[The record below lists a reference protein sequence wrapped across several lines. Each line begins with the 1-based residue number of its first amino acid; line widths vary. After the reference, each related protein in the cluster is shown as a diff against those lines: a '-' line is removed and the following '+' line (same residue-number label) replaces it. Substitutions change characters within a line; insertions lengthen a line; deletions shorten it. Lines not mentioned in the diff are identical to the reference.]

1 MLAAKGFISRDEYAN
16 FRQLHSI
23 LQGHPDAKKVPGV
36 DASTGSLGQGVSIAV
51 GMALGAKHLGKDTK
65 VFALV
70 GDGESQEGQIWE
82 AYMAAAHYKLDNL
95 TVIIDNNGLQIDGSN
110 DQVMSLGDLGAK
122 LRAFGRQRSRRGGGR
137 ALEADDA
144 RQAQGDPRPHGQ
156 GQGRFV
162 HGKSSRLARQ
172 GAQRRAARSGFEGI
186 GGLTNMADKIATR
199 QAYGEALIELV
210 EKNDK
215 VVVLDADLANATQTC
230 KVAKA
235 HPEKFYNFGIA
246 EANMV
251 DAAAGMSTMGL
262 VPFCS
267 TFAMFAAGRAYEQI
281 RNSVAYPHFNV
292 KICAT
297 HAGVSV
303 GEDGGSHQCIED
315 LALMRVIP
323 GMTVLCPADA
333 NEAKAATMAIAD
345 FDGPVYMRLAR
356 LATPVFEGDMV
367 KPFVLGKANVLREG
381 KDVAIFATGL
391 MVNESLMAAEAL
403 AKDGIDA
410 AVINVHTIKPIDAEC
425 VTAWA
430 EKCGKVI
437 TVEEHS
443 VIGGLG
449 DAVAD
454 VLMGKVNCKFHKI
467 GVNDRFGQSGKAADV
482 LREYGL
488 TADQIAATIKANI

>member
-1 MLAAKGFISRDEYAN
+1 
-16 FRQLHSI
+16 
-23 LQGHPDAKKVPGV
+23 
-36 DASTGSLGQGVSIAV
+36 
-51 GMALGAKHLGKDTK
+51 
-65 VFALV
+65 
-70 GDGESQEGQIWE
+70 
-82 AYMAAAHYKLDNL
+82 
-95 TVIIDNNGLQIDGSN
+95 
-110 DQVMSLGDLGAK
+110 
-122 LRAFGRQRSRRGGGR
+122 
-137 ALEADDA
+137 
-144 RQAQGDPRPHGQ
+144 
-156 GQGRFV
+156 
-162 HGKSSRLARQ
+162 
-172 GAQRRAARSGFEGI
+172 
-186 GGLTNMADKIATR
+186 MADKIATR

-303 GEDGGSHQCIED
+303 GEDGGSHQCLED
-315 LALMRVIP
+315 IGLMRLIP
-323 GMTVLCPADA
+323 GMTVIVPADA
-333 NEAKAATMAIAD
+333 KEARKATFALAE
-345 FDGPVYMRLAR
+345 FQGPAYMRTAR
-356 LATPVFEGDMV
+356 LATPVFEEDY
-367 KPFVLGKANVLREG
+367 PFEIGKANVLREG
-381 KDVAIFATGL
+381 KDVAIFACGL
-391 MVNESLMAAEAL
+391 MVAEAL
-403 AKDGIDA
+403 KAAELLADEGVDA
-410 AVINVHTIKPIDAEC
+410 AVINVHTIKPIDTAC
-425 VTAWA
+425 VTEYAQ
-430 EKCGKVI
+430 KCGKVV

-449 DAVAD
+449 DAVAE
-454 VLMGKVNCKFHKI
+454 VLMGKVNCKFKKI
-467 GVNDRFGQSGKAADV
+467 GVNDQFGQSGKAADV

-488 TADQIAATIKANI
+488 TGEQIAASIKEVF

>member
-1 MLAAKGFISRDEYAN
+1 
-16 FRQLHSI
+16 
-23 LQGHPDAKKVPGV
+23 
-36 DASTGSLGQGVSIAV
+36 
-51 GMALGAKHLGKDTK
+51 
-65 VFALV
+65 
-70 GDGESQEGQIWE
+70 
-82 AYMAAAHYKLDNL
+82 
-95 TVIIDNNGLQIDGSN
+95 
-110 DQVMSLGDLGAK
+110 
-122 LRAFGRQRSRRGGGR
+122 
-137 ALEADDA
+137 
-144 RQAQGDPRPHGQ
+144 
-156 GQGRFV
+156 
-162 HGKSSRLARQ
+162 
-172 GAQRRAARSGFEGI
+172 
-186 GGLTNMADKIATR
+186 MADKIATR
-199 QAYGEALIELV
+199 QAYGEALVELV

-235 HPEKFYNFGIA
+235 HPEKFYNCGIA

-251 DAAAGMSTMGL
+251 DIAAGMSTMGL
-262 VPFCS
+262 IPYCS
-267 TFAMFAAGRAYEQI
+267 SFAMFAAGRAYEQI
-281 RNSVAYPHFNV
+281 RNSIAYPHFNV

-303 GEDGGSHQCIED
+303 GEDGGSHQC
-315 LALMRVIP
+315 
-323 GMTVLCPADA
+323 
-333 NEAKAATMAIAD
+333 
-345 FDGPVYMRLAR
+345 

-367 KPFVLGKANVLREG
+367 KPFEIGKANVLREG

-391 MVNESLMAAEAL
+391 MVSESLAAAEKL
-403 AKDGIDA
+403 AKEGIDA
-410 AVINVHTIKPIDAEC
+410 AVINIHTIKPIDAAC
-425 VTAWA
+425 VTEWA

-488 TADQIAATIKANI
+488 TADQIAETVKANI

>member
-1 MLAAKGFISRDEYAN
+1 
-16 FRQLHSI
+16 
-23 LQGHPDAKKVPGV
+23 
-36 DASTGSLGQGVSIAV
+36 
-51 GMALGAKHLGKDTK
+51 
-65 VFALV
+65 
-70 GDGESQEGQIWE
+70 
-82 AYMAAAHYKLDNL
+82 
-95 TVIIDNNGLQIDGSN
+95 
-110 DQVMSLGDLGAK
+110 
-122 LRAFGRQRSRRGGGR
+122 
-137 ALEADDA
+137 
-144 RQAQGDPRPHGQ
+144 
-156 GQGRFV
+156 
-162 HGKSSRLARQ
+162 
-172 GAQRRAARSGFEGI
+172 
-186 GGLTNMADKIATR
+186 MADKIATR

-235 HPEKFYNFGIA
+235 HPEKFYNCGIA

-251 DAAAGMSTMGL
+251 DIAAGMSTMGL
-262 VPFCS
+262 IPYCS
-267 TFAMFAAGRAYEQI
+267 SFAMFAAGRKH
-281 RNSVAYPHFNV
+281 R
-292 KICAT
+292 T

-315 LALMRVIP
+315 IALMRVIP
-323 GMTVLCPADA
+323 GMTVICPADA
-333 NEAKAATMAIAD
+333 NEAKAATMAIAEMN
-345 FDGPVYMRLAR
+345 GPVYMRLAR

-381 KDVAIFATGL
+381 KDVAIFAAGL
-391 MVNESLMAAEAL
+391 MVNESLLAADEL

-467 GVNDRFGQSGKAADV
+467 GVNDQFGQSGKALEV

-488 TADQIAATIKANI
+488 TADQIAARIKETL